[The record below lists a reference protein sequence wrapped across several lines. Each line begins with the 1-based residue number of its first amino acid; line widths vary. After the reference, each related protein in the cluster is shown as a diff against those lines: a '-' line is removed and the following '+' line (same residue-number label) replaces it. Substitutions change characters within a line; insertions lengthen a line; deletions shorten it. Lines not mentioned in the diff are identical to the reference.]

1 MTQQGMSTKSRHLT
15 IPDLITIGVFT
26 ALYFVLVAVA
36 TLFSSVALMGFGMI
50 LLPAVAALICGCVY
64 MLLVAKVGKFGA
76 ISVMGIVVGLFLFV
90 SGHFILSLAASIVF
104 PVIADAIAR
113 AGDYRSKTG
122 ILASYVV
129 FCYGL
134 TGPILP
140 LWFMKDAYVA
150 SLQAR
155 GKDSSY
161 IDGVFAHVNT
171 GTFFIAMI
179 VVLVC
184 ALLGGWFGQRML
196 KKHLRRP
203 ASSDGPGPK
212 NQTVPSGI
220 GQPVAVLPCRRG
232 CGVAY
237 SIAASSATARRGTMG
252 GCGTLRL
259 HLCIATSGDL
269 GIDA

>member
-1 MTQQGMSTKSRHLT
+1 MTQRNTSTKSKHLDV
-15 IPDLITIGVFT
+15 PDLIMIGVFT

-36 TLFSSVALMGFGMI
+36 TLFSSVVLMGFGMI

-64 MLLVAKVGKFGA
+64 MLMVARVGKFGA

-90 SGHFILSLAASIVF
+90 SGHFILSLAASVVF
-104 PVIADAIAR
+104 PVIADVIAR
-113 AGDYRSKTG
+113 AGNYRNKAG

-155 GKDSSY
+155 GKDASY
-161 IDGVFAHVNT
+161 IDGVFAHVNA
-171 GTFFIAMI
+171 GTFVIAMAAI
-179 VVLVC
+179 LVC

-196 KKHLRRP
+196 KKHF
-203 ASSDGPGPK
+203 AK
-212 NQTVPSGI
+212 AGI
-220 GQPVAVLPCRRG
+220 
-232 CGVAY
+232 
-237 SIAASSATARRGTMG
+237 I
-252 GCGTLRL
+252 
-259 HLCIATSGDL
+259 
-269 GIDA
+269 

>member
-1 MTQQGMSTKSRHLT
+1 MTQRNTSNESKHLD
-15 IPDLITIGVFT
+15 IPDLIMIGVFT

-64 MLLVAKVGKFGA
+64 MLMVARVGKFGA
-76 ISVMGIVVGLFLFV
+76 ISVMGIVVGLFL
-90 SGHFILSLAASIVF
+90 IVF
-104 PVIADAIAR
+104 PVIADVMAR
-113 AGDYRSKTG
+113 ARDYRSRTG

-140 LWFMKDAYVA
+140 LWFMKDAYMA

-171 GTFFIAMI
+171 GTFFVAMAA
-179 VVLVC
+179 VLIC

-196 KKHLRRP
+196 KKHF
-203 ASSDGPGPK
+203 AK
-212 NQTVPSGI
+212 AGI
-220 GQPVAVLPCRRG
+220 
-232 CGVAY
+232 
-237 SIAASSATARRGTMG
+237 I
-252 GCGTLRL
+252 
-259 HLCIATSGDL
+259 
-269 GIDA
+269 

>member
-90 SGHFILSLAASIVF
+90 SGHFILST
-104 PVIADAIAR
+104 R

-196 KKHLRRP
+196 KKHF
-203 ASSDGPGPK
+203 AK
-212 NQTVPSGI
+212 TGI
-220 GQPVAVLPCRRG
+220 
-232 CGVAY
+232 
-237 SIAASSATARRGTMG
+237 I
-252 GCGTLRL
+252 
-259 HLCIATSGDL
+259 
-269 GIDA
+269 

>member
-50 LLPAVAALICGCVY
+50 LLPAVA
-64 MLLVAKVGKFGA
+64 AKVGKFGA

-140 LWFMKDAYVA
+140 LWFMKDAYIA
-150 SLQAR
+150 NLTAR
-155 GKDSSY
+155 GKDAAY
-161 IDGVFAHVNT
+161 IDTLFAPINNGGFVA
-171 GTFFIAMI
+171 AMAAI
-179 VVLVC
+179 LVC
-184 ALLGGWFGQRML
+184 AVLGGLFGQRMM
-196 KKHLRRP
+196 KKHFEK
-203 ASSDGPGPK
+203 A
-212 NQTVPSGI
+212 GI
-220 GQPVAVLPCRRG
+220 VA
-232 CGVAY
+232 
-237 SIAASSATARRGTMG
+237 
-252 GCGTLRL
+252 
-259 HLCIATSGDL
+259 
-269 GIDA
+269 

>member
-134 TGPILP
+134 TGHFPINIKIFL
-140 LWFMKDAYVA
+140 MKNTDDLINGIPVDQQPGEPGLA

-196 KKHLRRP
+196 KKHF
-203 ASSDGPGPK
+203 AK
-212 NQTVPSGI
+212 TGI
-220 GQPVAVLPCRRG
+220 
-232 CGVAY
+232 
-237 SIAASSATARRGTMG
+237 I
-252 GCGTLRL
+252 
-259 HLCIATSGDL
+259 
-269 GIDA
+269 

>member
-155 GKDSSY
+155 GKARPISMVCSHMS
-161 IDGVFAHVNT
+161 IPA
-171 GTFFIAMI
+171 TFFIAMI

-196 KKHLRRP
+196 KKHF
-203 ASSDGPGPK
+203 AK
-212 NQTVPSGI
+212 TGI
-220 GQPVAVLPCRRG
+220 
-232 CGVAY
+232 
-237 SIAASSATARRGTMG
+237 I
-252 GCGTLRL
+252 
-259 HLCIATSGDL
+259 
-269 GIDA
+269 